1 MADQQGTLQT
11 IGSILATALQP
22 LITAFS
28 SAEAF
33 KGFML
38 RLGWSPSDLPP
49 SYSNLANLVSAVVD
63 KVESLGDNP
72 SPNDIADLVQKGVAA
87 FGAIQSIS
95 TAPPG
100 VDAGAFLAEI
110 GERLFE
116 ILLTDFLTAEMP
128 AAYNVLFALNVITLD
143 KQPATATRPAYVR
156 LKFDWSA
163 LPKII
168 SNPGSL
174 PQQVFGWGTPD
185 LDTQKVLDYIAPLF
199 FALKFPVALRPS
211 DDETV
216 LGYSDPATVPV
227 LPSSKTLDVYFY
239 SIAIAGQELD
249 AGFRLR
255 PLPASGSLLPGFAL
269 EPVIPSQFPL
279 SLQLADDI
287 ALRLQAGTNV
297 ADLFGLVVRPEGVS
311 VTYPLAPNT
320 PPPSAGVGIGFDFTP
335 PSPIIAL
342 GEPGGTRLQYQG
354 GSIDLNATYG
364 ASQLEITVGSQLSQL
379 ALVLSGGEG
388 DGFIQKIVGDG
399 ETTIAVPLGVEWSNL
414 SGFSFKGSGA
424 FEVALYPHLSL
435 GPIDISEL
443 IVRLEVPSDPKP
455 KLNLEVGANI
465 SGDLGPLSFSI
476 EEIGIGVYLTF
487 EHGNVGPLDIDLGFK
502 PPKGVGLLI
511 DAGVVAGGGY
521 LYIDS
526 EHGQYAGALQ
536 LMIADFLN
544 VSAIG
549 LIETKL
555 PDGSDGFSLL
565 VIITADFGP
574 GIQLGF
580 GFTLLAV
587 GGLLGLNRAMLFQPI
602 MDGIRTNAIASV
614 MFPQNVITNA
624 PRIISDLQAFFPAQE
639 GTFLV
644 GPMAKLGWGEPT
656 LISLSLG
663 IIVEIPPGDIALLGI
678 LKLALPA
685 EDLPIL
691 QLQVNFAGAFE
702 FDKQRLYFFASLF
715 DSHLLF
721 ITIDGQI
728 GVLFS
733 YGDDANFVLTVGG
746 FHPQFNPPPLPFPS
760 PQRIQLDIINES
772 YARIHCEGYF
782 AVTTNTVQFGTHS
795 SYFFGFSAL
804 SVEGSSGF
812 DALIQISPF
821 HFTVS
826 ISTSFSVKVFGVG
839 VFGVDIDLTLDGPT
853 PWHAHGTASLSFF
866 FFSIDIGIDFAWGDD
881 RDTSLPP
888 VAVMPLLTAEFG
900 KQSNWRTFLPAG
912 SNLLVSLR
920 QLDPS
925 EEAFVLHPVGTLR
938 VSQRL
943 IPLDLTLDKVG
954 AQAPTDANR
963 FALSVVSGGL
973 SNIGNLQEQFAP
985 SQFQNANDATKLSQ
999 AAYVPMDGGIELA
1012 VSGISYASGT
1022 AITRIVRYDVTIID
1036 TKLLRSFVKFFIFAG
1051 SLFNHFL
1058 SGASVARCQLS
1069 AFRKAQTNPFNEF
1082 VTVAPETF
1090 AVALRTDNTLFRSE
1104 AASFASQA
1112 AANDYIARAV
1122 AKDTTLADT
1131 LHVLPQFEMAA

>member
-1 MADQQGTLQT
+1 MADQQGTLQR
-11 IGSILATALQP
+11 IGTILATALQP
-22 LITAFS
+22 LIAAFS
-28 SAEAF
+28 SAESF
-33 KGFML
+33 KSFML

-49 SYSNLANLVSAVVD
+49 AYSTLATLVSGAID
-63 KVESLGDNP
+63 KVENLGDNP
-72 SPNDIADLVQKGVAA
+72 SASDIADLVQKSVAA

-116 ILLTDFLTAEMP
+116 ILLTDFLAAEMP
-128 AAYNVLFALNVITLD
+128 SVYNALLALNVITLE
-143 KQPATATRPAYVR
+143 KQPATATRPSYLRV
-156 LKFDWSA
+156 KFDWSA

-168 SNPGSL
+168 SDPGSL

-185 LDTQKVLDYIAPLF
+185 LDAQKVLDTIAPLF

-211 DDETV
+211 DDDTV
-216 LGYSDPATVPV
+216 LAYSDPTMVPV
-227 LPSSKTLDVYFY
+227 LPSSKALDVYFY
-239 SIAIAGQELD
+239 SIAVAGQELD

-255 PLPASGSLLPGFAL
+255 PLPASGTQLPGFAL
-269 EPVIPSQFPL
+269 EPIIPSQFPL

-297 ADLFGLVVRPEGVS
+297 ADLFGLVVRPDGVS

-320 PPPSAGVGIGFDFTP
+320 PPPSAGIGVGFDFKP
-335 PSPIIAL
+335 ASAIVAL
-342 GEPGGTRLQYQG
+342 GDSTGTRLQYQG

-364 ASQLEITVGSQLSQL
+364 ASQLEITIGSQLSQL
-379 ALVLSGGEG
+379 ALVLSGGDG

-399 ETTIAVPLGVEWSNL
+399 ETTIAVPLGIEWSNL

-435 GPIDISEL
+435 GPIDIPEL
-443 IVRLEVPSDPKP
+443 IVRLQAPSGPQSTLD
-455 KLNLEVGANI
+455 LEIGANI
-465 SGDLGPLSFSI
+465 SGNLGPLSFSI
-476 EEIGIGVYLTF
+476 EEIGLGVYLTF
-487 EHGNVGPLDIDLGFK
+487 EHGNAGPFDIDLGFK

-521 LYIDS
+521 LYIDT
-526 EHGQYAGALQ
+526 ERGLYAGALQ
-536 LMIADFLN
+536 LVIADFLN

-549 LIETKL
+549 FIETKL

-602 MDGIRTNAIASV
+602 MDGVRTNAIASV
-614 MFPQNVITNA
+614 MFPQNVIANA
-624 PRIISDLQAFFPAQE
+624 PKIISDLQAFFPAQE

-656 LISLSLG
+656 LVSVSLG
-663 IIVEIPPGDIALLGI
+663 IIVEIPPGDIALLGV
-678 LKLALPA
+678 LNLALPTEELA
-685 EDLPIL
+685 IL
-691 QLQVNFAGAFE
+691 ELQVNFAGALE
-702 FDKQRLYFFASLF
+702 FDKQRLYFFASLY

-721 ITIDGQI
+721 ITITGQM
-728 GVLFS
+728 GVLFA

-760 PQRIQLDIINES
+760 PQRVQLDIINES

-782 AVTTNTVQFGTHS
+782 AVTTNTVQFGSHA

-804 SVEGSSGF
+804 SLQGSSGF
-812 DALIQISPF
+812 DALIQFSPF

-826 ISTSFSVKVFGVG
+826 ISTSFSVQVFGLG
-839 VFGVDIDLTLDGPT
+839 VYGIDVELTLDGPT

-866 FFSIDIGIDFAWGDD
+866 FFSIDIGIDFTWGDD
-881 RDTSLPP
+881 RNTTLPS
-888 VAVMPLLTAEFG
+888 VAIMPLLAAELS
-900 KQSNWRTFLPAG
+900 KQSNWRAFLPVG

-920 QLDPS
+920 PLDPS
-925 EEAFVLHPVGTLR
+925 EAAFVLHPVGTLR

-943 IPLDLTLDKVG
+943 VPLDITLDKLG
-954 AQAPTDANR
+954 SQSPQDANR

-973 SNIGNLQEQFAP
+973 SDTGNLQEPFAP
-985 SQFQNANDATKLSQ
+985 SQFQNADDATKLSQ
-999 AAYVPMDGGIELA
+999 PAYVPMDSGIELSVA
-1012 VSGISYASGT
+1012 GTTYASGT

-1036 TKLLRSFVKFFIFAG
+1036 TKLRRSFVKFFIFAG
-1051 SLFNHFL
+1051 SLFNLFL
-1058 SGASVARCQLS
+1058 RGSSVARCELS
-1069 AFRKAQTNPFNEF
+1069 AFRKAQTNPFADP
-1082 VTVAPETF
+1082 VTIAPETF
-1090 AVALRTDNTLFRSE
+1090 AVALTVDNTLFRSE
-1104 AASFASQA
+1104 AASFTSQA
-1112 AANDYIARAV
+1112 AANDYLRRAV
-1122 AKDTTLADT
+1122 ANDETLAGA